1 MKRRYVKNEWGVT
14 IDYEVAGNLM
24 DDELREKIA
33 YELQLVSDQEFFD
46 IYCQEH
52 EKVFDEMKKSD
63 IFVLPSENETFGMV
77 YLEAMASG
85 FRVLSH
91 AL

>member
-1 MKRRYVKNEWGVT
+1 MMNRRYVKNEWGVT
-14 IDYEVAGNLM
+14 IDYEVAENLM

-52 EKVFDEMKKSD
+52 EKVFGEEWELAKKK
-63 IFVLPSENETFGMV
+63 PC
-77 YLEAMASG
+77 Y
-85 FRVLSH
+85 
-91 AL
+91 